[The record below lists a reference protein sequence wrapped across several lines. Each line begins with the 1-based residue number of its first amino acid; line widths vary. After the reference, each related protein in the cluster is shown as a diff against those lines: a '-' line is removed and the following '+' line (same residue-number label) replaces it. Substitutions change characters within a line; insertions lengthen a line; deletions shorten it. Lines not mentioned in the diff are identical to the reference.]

1 MDLSLYLFCLFAGKF
16 QKYDY
21 GLLGNLNH
29 YGQSAP
35 PLYNLSAV
43 TTPVGLFWGQTD
55 WVAAPAVSLP

>member
-1 MDLSLYLFCLFAGKF
+1 MRSISFLPGKF

-29 YGQSAP
+29 YGQSTP
-35 PLYNLSAV
+35 PPYNLSAV

-55 WVAAPAVSLP
+55 WVAAPGVSLT